1 MCATEIAL
9 NAALYYEAL
18 VYRAVET
25 RRKQQLDASLP
36 VATSPSARSM
46 RLSFAIM
53 PDYISSDVNT
63 AASYRQSV
71 QLSYSAMS
79 MDN

>member
-36 VATSPSARSM
+36 VATSPSARRM

-53 PDYISSDVNT
+53 HDN
-63 AASYRQSV
+63 
-71 QLSYSAMS
+71 LS
-79 MDN
+79 